1 MCARKGNNVCTVS
14 LVELWDLKGVGEK
27 EVKKLFLFSMAVYV
41 CVFVCVCVCVCL
53 RLQMKRQQEE
63 SDRT

>member
-14 LVELWDLKGVGEK
+14 LVKLWDLKGIGEK

-41 CVFVCVCVCVCL
+41 CLCLCVCL

-63 SDRT
+63 SDRI